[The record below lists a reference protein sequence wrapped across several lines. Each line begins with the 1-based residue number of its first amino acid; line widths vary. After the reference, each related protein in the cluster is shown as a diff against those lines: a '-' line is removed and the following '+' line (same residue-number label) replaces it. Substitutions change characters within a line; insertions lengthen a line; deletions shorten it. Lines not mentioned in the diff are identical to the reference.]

1 MLIIKHFVMLMMII
15 YLILRY
21 LCVFGIKTKL
31 QLCFCSE
38 KSLNFKHVILSVL
51 KHPILDI
58 LFVKISVAKPFNH
71 DFKRKV
77 KTIHIPRPT
86 CSQFMNPSDTG
97 VNIVTNARTL

>member
-1 MLIIKHFVMLMMII
+1 M
-15 YLILRY
+15 
-21 LCVFGIKTKL
+21 
-31 QLCFCSE
+31 
-38 KSLNFKHVILSVL
+38 L

-86 CSQFMNPSDTG
+86 CSQFMNPTDTG
-97 VNIVTNARTL
+97 VDIVTNARTL